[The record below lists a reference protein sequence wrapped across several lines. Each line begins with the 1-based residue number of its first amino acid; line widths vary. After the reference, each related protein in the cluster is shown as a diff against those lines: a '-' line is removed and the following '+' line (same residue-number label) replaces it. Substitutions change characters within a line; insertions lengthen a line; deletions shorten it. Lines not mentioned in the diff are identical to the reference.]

1 MRTSILKK
9 FIITNAAM
17 LLAFI
22 LVFTFALIP
31 AAAEE
36 AETQEASETLTTG
49 TETSEEAAEAAK
61 GGLSEKSVKA
71 IVSAAIVGLVAAVG
85 AVSMMIAV
93 SKSTDNM
100 ARQPEV
106 SDKISSSTMLGLVFI
121 ETTIIYAL
129 IIAVLVIFVL

>member
-1 MRTSILKK
+1 MKTSILKK
-9 FIITNAAM
+9 FIVTNAAM

-36 AETQEASETLTTG
+36 AETTEATDVLTTGAEASE
-49 TETSEEAAEAAK
+49 ETAGEAK
-61 GGLSEKSVKA
+61 SGPSEKSIKA

>member
-1 MRTSILKK
+1 MKTSILKK

-36 AETQEASETLTTG
+36 AETTEATDVLTTGAEASE
-49 TETSEEAAEAAK
+49 ETAKEAN

>member
-1 MRTSILKK
+1 MRTSIIKK

-36 AETQEASETLTTG
+36 TETPEASEALTTG
-49 TETSEEAAEAAK
+49 ADAAEDAAEEAK

>member
-1 MRTSILKK
+1 MKTSILKK

-36 AETQEASETLTTG
+36 AETTEATDVLTTG
-49 TETSEEAAEAAK
+49 ADLSEETAKEAK

>member
-1 MRTSILKK
+1 MKTSILKK
-9 FIITNAAM
+9 FIVTNAAM

-36 AETQEASETLTTG
+36 AETTEATDVLTTG
-49 TETSEEAAEAAK
+49 ADSSEETAKEAK

>member
-1 MRTSILKK
+1 MKTSILKK

-36 AETQEASETLTTG
+36 AETTEATDVLTTG
-49 TETSEEAAEAAK
+49 AEASEEAAGEAK
-61 GGLSEKSVKA
+61 SGLSEKSIKA

>member
-36 AETQEASETLTTG
+36 TETQEASETLTTG

-61 GGLSEKSVKA
+61 GALSEKSIKA